1 VSAPPRPAT
10 SEWAPWLAPVALV
23 GGIVL
28 ALLGALVVDVPALA
42 LGATVTSS
50 HTSPGV
56 TLANT
61 FVQDLAFVAAAV
73 LSAYIGAHRVSAAD
87 LGLRPPRRRWRAAG
101 WVFVLWL
108 TFLLASAVWAAI
120 VHPKTEKLLEQLG
133 ANEGTTL
140 LVLSAVLTCVVAP
153 MCEEILFR
161 GFIYTALRNWRGV
174 LPAAILAG
182 LLFGAVHAGSAP
194 AEDLVPLA
202 ALGFGLCLLYQHTGS
217 LYPCMFAHSLNN
229 SIAFAS
235 LEGWSVGQ
243 GALLIVAGFAG
254 VAVIL
259 YALQLIGVTSS
270 RPAGVAPET

>member
-1 VSAPPRPAT
+1 MSAAPRPAT

-23 GGIVL
+23 GGILL
-28 ALLGALVVDVPALA
+28 ALLGALVVDVPAVA
-42 LGATVTSS
+42 LGVKLTSS
-50 HTSPGV
+50 HTPPGV

-61 FVQDLAFVAAAV
+61 FVQDLAFVVAAV
-73 LSAYIGAHRVSAAD
+73 LCAHIGAHRVSAYD

-108 TFLLASAVWAAI
+108 TFLVASAVWAAI

-140 LVLSAVLTCVVAP
+140 LVLSAVLTCVIAP

-161 GFIYTALRNWRGV
+161 GFIFTALRNWRGT

-202 ALGFGLCLLYQHTGS
+202 ALGFGLCLLYHHTGS
-217 LYPCMFAHSLNN
+217 LYPCMFAHALNN

-243 GALLIVAGFAG
+243 GALLIAGAFASVA
-254 VAVIL
+254 AVL
-259 YALQLIGVTSS
+259 YVLQLLGLTRA